1 MRLFAKCP
9 LLATA
14 VVISLL
20 SVGCAPSA
28 KEKLVGKWRGGVEFD
43 DEAVQQKLDEAGNP
57 VATAIV
63 KKMIEAFESGT
74 MDIQLK
80 ADDSYTSSTQL
91 GPFSKADYGTWEI
104 VNEQSTQATIRFASH
119 EGNVQ
124 DATVLFSEKDVI
136 TAPFTG
142 QGAGLG
148 AFRCNRVE

>member
-1 MRLFAKCP
+1 MKFFTKCP
-9 LLATA
+9 LLAPA
-14 VVISLL
+14 VVLSLL
-20 SVGCAPSA
+20 IVGCAPSA
-28 KEKLVGKWRGGVEFD
+28 KDKLVGKWRGGVDFD

-57 VATAIV
+57 GASSIV

-74 MDIQLK
+74 MDIELK
-80 ADDSYTSSTQL
+80 ADDSYTSNTQL
-91 GPFSKADYGTWEI
+91 GPLSKADFGKWEV
-104 VNEQSTQATIRFASH
+104 VNEQSTQATIRFTSH

-124 DATVLFSEKDVI
+124 EAAVLFSEKDVI